1 MRYRIPIL
9 LLALSVLA
17 GACTS
22 ARWVVRDRAAT
33 DPDEYRKVGEE
44 YFLRTASTPDRR
56 SPLLTF
62 NLYAASR
69 HEYSSKILY
78 ERTLQEYRPRA
89 GYVIAGALG
98 AGLGIYLGN
107 SERLAEGRS
116 TAESVIY
123 TAAGGVAALAG
134 FLNMKPAGEPRPT
147 GEQRLVN
154 RPGSVVK
161 TDTVRLRENP
171 GLTADLAIFYGD
183 ERVYRERGRSL
194 ERGVIEIGL
203 GERLADLN
211 LRGPTLQDVRVEVSF
226 ADSLYT
232 WRMPASRLL
241 TPYARVTVPATGLH
255 SSMSL
260 EEDNVLAELGEGS
273 SLALISTTP
282 EERWYR
288 VRYGLSENYL
298 LRSDA
303 EISWD
308 TAGEENRSRTVSVPR
323 IPFGEVD
330 VENNIPILA
339 ARDTRNRALLV
350 TNEHYPAPWSSRTYT
365 HRDGRLI
372 RTYLENAL
380 GFYSYAVTHRRDVS
394 AESGLRESL
403 ERLRAAASDST
414 RLFVYLAGYAEVSA
428 GDSIE
433 ISYMLSPAGADTA
446 TPSSVSLE
454 GILDRIASIPSSRK
468 TVVLDLS
475 FRTARGSLPE
485 ERLDLEQPLRTAAG
499 KFLRSAEETGLFVS
513 SELNQGS
520 GVYLGEGGADRKHR
534 IFTYFFSRALQE
546 RNTRAGQIQQY
557 LERNVSYTSRR
568 LHDRPQEPRFFGNST
583 YDLAGGQ

>member
-1 MRYRIPIL
+1 MRYRISIL
-9 LLALSVLA
+9 LLALSVL
-17 GACTS
+17 GSACTS
-22 ARWVVRDRAAT
+22 ARWMIRDRQAT

-44 YFLRTASTPDRR
+44 YFLRTAADPDRQ
-56 SPLLTF
+56 SPLLTL
-62 NLYAASR
+62 NLYAGSR
-69 HEYSSKILY
+69 HEYNSKILY

-116 TAESVIY
+116 AAESVIY
-123 TAAGGVAALAG
+123 TAAGGMAALAG

-147 GEQRLVN
+147 GERQLVN

-161 TDTVRLRENP
+161 TDTVRMRENP
-171 GLTADLAIFYGD
+171 GVTADLSIFYGE
-183 ERVYRERGRSL
+183 ERVYRESGRSL
-194 ERGVIEIGL
+194 ERGVLEIGL
-203 GERLADLN
+203 GERLAGLN
-211 LRGPTLQDVRVEVSF
+211 LRGSSLQEVRVEVSF

-232 WRMPASRLL
+232 WRMPATQLL

-255 SSMSL
+255 SSMNI
-260 EEDNVLAELGEGS
+260 EADNVLAELAEGS
-273 SLALISTTP
+273 RLALISTTP
-282 EERWYR
+282 EDRWYR

-303 EISWD
+303 EITWD
-308 TAGEENRSRTVSVPR
+308 TAGGENRNRTVSVPR

-339 ARDTRNRALLV
+339 ARDTRNRALVV

-394 AESGLRESL
+394 GKAELRESL
-403 ERLRAAASDST
+403 GRLRDASSDST

-428 GDSIE
+428 GENIE

-446 TPSSVSLE
+446 TPSSMSL
-454 GILDRIASIPSSRK
+454 GSILDQIASIPSSRK

-475 FRTARGSLPE
+475 FRPAGGSLPE
-485 ERLDLEQPLRTAAG
+485 DRLDLEQPLRTVAG

-520 GVYLGEGGADRKHR
+520 GVYLGEGGVDRKHR

-546 RNTRAGQIQQY
+546 RHSRAGQIQQY

-568 LHDRPQEPRFFGNST
+568 LHDRPQEPRFFGNSA